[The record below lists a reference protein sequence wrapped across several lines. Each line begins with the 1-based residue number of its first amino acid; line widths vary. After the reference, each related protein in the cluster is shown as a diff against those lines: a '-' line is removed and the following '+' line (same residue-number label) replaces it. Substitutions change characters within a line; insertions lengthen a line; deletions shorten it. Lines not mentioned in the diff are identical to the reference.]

1 MLIDTSGEAVNGWN
15 ERFPL
20 RNGRQLVHP
29 GSWSV
34 IEQSL
39 TLIYRSCTKSYRFND
54 FVMITMRLVLSFAL
68 IVAHHDHLKRIEK
81 ADYRLTSRYRL
92 IVNRSNRL
100 IYSVRKWMLKVF
112 LSLFLVSSSCS
123 FLKVVVEVSFR
134 NFLELRR
141 FEEVVTSFLKRF
153 FPGYFWRFQ

>member
-1 MLIDTSGEAVNGWN
+1 
-15 ERFPL
+15 
-20 RNGRQLVHP
+20 
-29 GSWSV
+29 
-34 IEQSL
+34 
-39 TLIYRSCTKSYRFND
+39 
-54 FVMITMRLVLSFAL
+54 MITMRLVLSFAL

-141 FEEVVTSFLKRF
+141 FEEMVTSFLKRF
-153 FPGYFWRFQ
+153 FPGYF